1 LTYERVKEIPEL
13 ERRRRYANGT
23 NTGHYFYRW
32 VNAPNEEYKSQ
43 AEAVEHKP
51 HMECKMCR
59 QPKSKT
65 RHTCGRERQQKR
77 GRGGAAA
84 AVPERRRSRSPI
96 PVESRAYGKKEDW
109 ARYPSQSRAALEL
122 NVNIDSIQR
131 CIAGSQQHA
140 GGNEFRK
147 AKKRRAVAVGG
158 KKKPSRCGRIEG
170 RLAGSSLWIVYESQS
185 DASRQLRVPRPDISR
200 CMTGKIAD
208 VGGFEFRWATG
219 ESEAEGDEDS
229 DEDGDVD
236 SDEDEEEGSE
246 AEEGGRARKRST
258 KGKVLPTRGVS
269 DRVRIVDGDVEEV
282 FVVRLDDDNVYRGE
296 WIRSLSFENDRRT
309 GSAWPRRIQ

>member
-1 LTYERVKEIPEL
+1 MDFTFDPNSSAAAARGGGPAGGAAGRPNVPPVPLAPAGGGNFNSNLTPEGSGV
-13 ERRRRYANGT
+13 ESGRRSVRFSENVTVSG
-23 NTGHYFYRW
+23 
-32 VNAPNEEYKSQ
+32 APAAAGVSYGSTT
-43 AEAVEHKP
+43 P
-51 HMECKMCR
+51 
-59 QPKSKT
+59 
-65 RHTCGRERQQKR
+65 R
-77 GRGGAAA
+77 GGGAGGVGLGMSSALGSASSAGGGGAAA

-208 VGGFEFRWATG
+208 VGGFEFRWPVKFSKGARKTKASRVGPAAAAVAAATAFLARAIVPCTDC
-219 ESEAEGDEDS
+219 EIMSEISEDSDDSDDDEISEISEDS
-229 DEDGDVD
+229 DEN
-236 SDEDEEEGSE
+236 
-246 AEEGGRARKRST
+246 A
-258 KGKVLPTRGVS
+258 
-269 DRVRIVDGDVEEV
+269 
-282 FVVRLDDDNVYRGE
+282 
-296 WIRSLSFENDRRT
+296 
-309 GSAWPRRIQ
+309 